1 VAAAPLT
8 PFPVA
13 DKVTVTHSS
22 DGLLELYSIGC
33 LTEAEMAP
41 LEEHLLI
48 CDECR
53 YRLVLM
59 DFDVAAIGEAM
70 RLRREEKIK

>member
-1 VAAAPLT
+1 VEHP
-8 PFPVA
+8 
-13 DKVTVTHSS
+13 S
-22 DGLLELYSIGC
+22 DGVLELYSIGC

-53 YRLVLM
+53 YWLVLM
-59 DFDVAAIGEAM
+59 EFDIAVIGEAM
-70 RLRREEKIK
+70 RLRREESAEG